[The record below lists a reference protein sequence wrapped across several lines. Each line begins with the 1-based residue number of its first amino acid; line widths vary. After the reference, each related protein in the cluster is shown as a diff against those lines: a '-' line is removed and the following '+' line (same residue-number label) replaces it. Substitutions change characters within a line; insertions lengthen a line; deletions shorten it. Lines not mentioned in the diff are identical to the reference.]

1 MRYYESLY
9 IVNPNFEQSRIDEV
23 MKLVSD
29 KCGDYKFKII
39 NHHTWGKKRLAY
51 SIQKHKYG
59 SFILLHFASET
70 ADKLKEFDRFMYLNK
85 HILRNQTVVLNQ
97 EPEVSSD
104 DEYKKKNDETL
115 NKVDEKAD
123 ESVDESGDEGSD
135 DKVDESVDEDSNDKV
150 DESGDES
157 GDEGSDDK
165 ADEESMKREKE

>member
-1 MRYYESLY
+1 
-9 IVNPNFEQSRIDEV
+9 

-59 SFILLHFASET
+59 SFILLHFESET

-85 HILRNQTVVLNQ
+85 DILRNQTVVLNQ

-115 NKVDEKAD
+115 NELDDKAD
-123 ESVDESGDEGSD
+123 NKADESGDEGSD
-135 DKVDESVDEDSNDKV
+135 DKVDEK
-150 DESGDES
+150 GDES
-157 GDEGSDDK
+157 AED
-165 ADEESMKREKE
+165 

>member
-85 HILRNQTVVLNQ
+85 DILRDQTVVLNQ
-97 EPEVSSD
+97 EPEVSND

-115 NKVDEKAD
+115 NEVDDKSD
-123 ESVDESGDEGSD
+123 DKVDESGDEGSD
-135 DKVDESVDEDSNDKV
+135 DKVDDKV
-150 DESGDES
+150 
-157 GDEGSDDK
+157 
-165 ADEESMKREKE
+165 DEESMKREKE

>member
-9 IVNPNFEQSRIDEV
+9 IVNPNFEQSRIDKV

-85 HILRNQTVVLNQ
+85 DILRNQTVVLNQ

-115 NKVDEKAD
+115 NEVNEDSSDKVDEKAD
-123 ESVDESGDEGSD
+123 ESVAEGSD
-135 DKVDESVDEDSNDKV
+135 DKI
-150 DESGDES
+150 
-157 GDEGSDDK
+157 
-165 ADEESMKREKE
+165 DEESTKKEKE

>member
-85 HILRNQTVVLNQ
+85 DILRNQTVVLNQ
-97 EPEVSSD
+97 EPEVSSV
-104 DEYKKKNDETL
+104 DEYKKKNDKPL
-115 NKVDEKAD
+115 NEVDKNAG
-123 ESVDESGDEGSD
+123 ESGDEGSD
-135 DKVDESVDEDSNDKV
+135 DKADEKA
-150 DESGDES
+150 DES

-165 ADEESMKREKE
+165 ADEESKKREKE

>member
-104 DEYKKKNDETL
+104 DEYKKKNYETVDEDSSD
-115 NKVDEKAD
+115 KVDEKA
-123 ESVDESGDEGSD
+123 
-135 DKVDESVDEDSNDKV
+135 DESVDEDSNDKV
-150 DESGDES
+150 DE
-157 GDEGSDDK
+157 
-165 ADEESMKREKE
+165 ESMKREKE

>member
-115 NKVDEKAD
+115 NEVDESVAEDSSDKVDEKAD
-123 ESVDESGDEGSD
+123 ESVAEGSD
-135 DKVDESVDEDSNDKV
+135 DKVDE
-150 DESGDES
+150 EST
-157 GDEGSDDK
+157 
-165 ADEESMKREKE
+165 KREKE

>member
-104 DEYKKKNDETL
+104 DKYKKNNIEFL
-115 NKVDEKAD
+115 
-123 ESVDESGDEGSD
+123 
-135 DKVDESVDEDSNDKV
+135 
-150 DESGDES
+150 
-157 GDEGSDDK
+157 
-165 ADEESMKREKE
+165 

>member
-51 SIQKHKYG
+51 SIQKHKYW

-85 HILRNQTVVLNQ
+85 DILRNQTVVLNQ
-97 EPEVSSD
+97 EPEVSID

-115 NKVDEKAD
+115 NEVDDKSDDKVYEC
-123 ESVDESGDEGSD
+123 VDEGSD
-135 DKVDESVDEDSNDKV
+135 DKVDDKV
-150 DESGDES
+150 
-157 GDEGSDDK
+157 
-165 ADEESMKREKE
+165 DEESMKREKE

>member
-51 SIQKHKYG
+51 PIQKHKYG

-70 ADKLKEFDRFMYLNK
+70 ADKLNEFDRFMYLNK
-85 HILRNQTVVLNQ
+85 DILRNQTVVLNQ

-104 DEYKKKNDETL
+104 DEYKKKNDVDKTPSNNDDRWWERGNVS
-115 NKVDEKAD
+115 NKKNENGFRGDDNEWVSGGDK
-123 ESVDESGDEGSD
+123 ESGFGL
-135 DKVDESVDEDSNDKV
+135 
-150 DESGDES
+150 
-157 GDEGSDDK
+157 
-165 ADEESMKREKE
+165 

>member
-85 HILRNQTVVLNQ
+85 DILRNQTVVLNQ
-97 EPEVSSD
+97 EPEASID
-104 DEYKKKNDETL
+104 DGYKKKNDETL
-115 NKVDEKAD
+115 SEVDEKA
-123 ESVDESGDEGSD
+123 
-135 DKVDESVDEDSNDKV
+135 DESVDEDSNDKV
-150 DESGDES
+150 DK
-157 GDEGSDDK
+157 K
-165 ADEESMKREKE
+165 ADESVDEESIKREKE

>member
-85 HILRNQTVVLNQ
+85 DILRNQTVVLNQ

-104 DEYKKKNDETL
+104 DEYKKKNDEPL
-115 NKVDEKAD
+115 NEVDKKA
-123 ESVDESGDEGSD
+123 
-135 DKVDESVDEDSNDKV
+135 DESVDEDSNDKV
-150 DESGDES
+150 DK
-157 GDEGSDDK
+157 K
-165 ADEESMKREKE
+165 ADESVDEDSNDKVDKKADESV

>member
-23 MKLVSD
+23 IKSVSD

-39 NHHTWGKKRLAY
+39 NHHTCGKKRLAY

-85 HILRNQTVVLNQ
+85 DILRNQTVVLNQ

-115 NKVDEKAD
+115 NEVDDKSD
-123 ESVDESGDEGSD
+123 DKVDESGDEGSD
-135 DKVDESVDEDSNDKV
+135 DKVDES
-150 DESGDES
+150 
-157 GDEGSDDK
+157 
-165 ADEESMKREKE
+165 ADEESKKREKE

>member
-85 HILRNQTVVLNQ
+85 DILRNQTVVLNQ
-97 EPEVSSD
+97 KPEVSSD

-115 NKVDEKAD
+115 NEVDEDSSDKVDEKAD
-123 ESVDESGDEGSD
+123 ESVDEDSS
-135 DKVDESVDEDSNDKV
+135 DKVDEKIMQ
-150 DESGDES
+150 ESAE
-157 GDEGSDDK
+157 
-165 ADEESMKREKE
+165 REKE